1 MLARWRRLLTRATAG
16 MADGMGTRSRFADL
30 YKKMSSVDSIRAQA
44 TRRRSIQQKENRYQE
59 FRKSRGCF
67 LEDPLEDGEVSHR
80 ELDGDFP
87 ENLQQKRQQESGKK
101 VMSVAR
107 KEKLQRW
114 KEEKQLRKLKE
125 QQERAKHPVF
135 KVGRYRPDDLIFI
148 PPPGTT
154 LAPAAK
160 EKIAAPVIKRMTRSV
175 TKKLAEA
182 TGAKTLLQ
190 AAVQPGVN
198 GPVKSAPLSGNR
210 PAHQAAPSIQSATR
224 QTRGTP
230 QNCLPP
236 LPKEKKPQSK
246 VGTSRPNT
254 RTKQEKIEP
263 EAAGQPRVKESARS
277 QPKAAALSASATPL
291 LSFAPSDYT
300 FQPLEGLPVYPVSPH
315 SDDAFLMPT
324 ATWDLEAKSSTVP
337 AGTTSGSTTALQGR
351 LRSGDLQVLEPQN
364 SEHDVPYFR
373 DVVQSTTER
382 LINLSHQW
390 EGKLEQEEIPEEV
403 KDQIRTTV
411 GQARLLVAERFHQF
425 KGLVDNCEF
434 RRGEKVTT
442 CADLDGFWD
451 MVYFQV
457 EDVVKKFGGLEMLQE
472 KSWQE
477 QTEPQALRGR
487 KAPKKPVC
495 SAPKPSVDEGARAAA
510 RSRLAMAKA
519 MMKARKAELE
529 SAVSETVEVF
539 GAKVFKAESPMKGAS
554 EVPATASPRHPPA
567 TRSSTRLQ
575 RLSSLA
581 SFSSP
586 ALGGP
591 QLTTALTGE
600 TPGRPT
606 GPLTPAD
613 KAWQSRGFME
623 KADM

>member
-1 MLARWRRLLTRATAG
+1 
-16 MADGMGTRSRFADL
+16 TRSRFADL

-87 ENLQQKRQQESGKK
+87 ENLQQKRQQAVESGKK

-154 LAPAAK
+154 LAPAA
-160 EKIAAPVIKRMTRSV
+160 KIAAPVIKRMTRSV

-224 QTRGTP
+224 QTRVPEQLTQRLQDSALGEAGVRT
-230 QNCLPP
+230 CLQT
-236 LPKEKKPQSK
+236 KGEKKK
-246 VGTSRPNT
+246 VK
-254 RTKQEKIEP
+254 KQQKNPRKFETLQGKISLLKAPLIQETIKTNKSLSP
-263 EAAGQPRVKESARS
+263 DLGQPRVKESARS

-324 ATWDLEAKSSTVP
+324 ATWDLEANFFKVGLRLLSESLVFSISLISSPPPPPKKNTRKNHLSPLDGNQSPFLLSLSRSSTVP

-364 SEHDVPYFR
+364 SEHDVPYFSLKR
-373 DVVQSTTER
+373 SVFQTTVECSA
-382 LINLSHQW
+382 SHQW

-554 EVPATASPRHPPA
+554 
-567 TRSSTRLQ
+567 
-575 RLSSLA
+575 
-581 SFSSP
+581 
-586 ALGGP
+586 G
-591 QLTTALTGE
+591 
-600 TPGRPT
+600 
-606 GPLTPAD
+606 
-613 KAWQSRGFME
+613 
-623 KADM
+623 